1 MIAACL
7 AALTLTVSAGTPEVS
22 IRTLLD
28 EMADLPRLTRLPD
41 PSYTCRQFSSYDRA
55 SKSPEQDW
63 FANADAGHFLR
74 QEPRPDRTEYV
85 MMDAEGPGAIVR
97 IWSANPKGIL
107 RVYVDEDPEPVIEV
121 PMADFLSGK
130 VPYNP
135 EPIAHVRSAG
145 WNSYLPIPYAKWCK
159 VTSDEKDF
167 YYHVNYRTYPAG
179 TNVKSFTPVQADEL
193 KPLVQD
199 IAKKL
204 NTPKTLAPE
213 DMVRTKPVKLEPGKT
228 ELVATLSGP
237 AAVAVLS
244 VENLQAPDADAALR
258 GVLMTM
264 EFDGQ
269 PTVVAPLGDFFGTA
283 PGRSP
288 YESLPMGVAENGRM
302 WSHWR
307 MPFRKEATVSLTN
320 HTDKPVSA
328 TIGMAAEPYAW
339 DDRSMYFHAKWRIEH
354 DDPTRPFRDWNFV
367 EIDGQGLFVGA
378 AQYVANRVKTWW
390 GEGDEKIYVD
400 GETFPS
406 HFGTGTED
414 YFGYAW
420 CNPAKF
426 THAFHNQPRCDGPG
440 NYGHTAVNRWHI
452 LDNIPFTKSFR
463 FDMEIWHWTE
473 NFAVTVAAM
482 SYWYARPAAKD
493 SLASPAV
500 ADLRVPEMPPYVPP
514 KVAGALEGEDFRI
527 IQSTGNVRPQEWGD
541 LSMEKHLWW
550 TDNKAGDKLVLGFP
564 VTEAGRYKISARFL
578 TAGDY
583 GITQLSINEQPAGQ
597 LIDLYSDGVKP
608 GEEQILGTFDL
619 KAGEN
624 TLIAEIVGKN
634 EKSTNTL
641 FGLDYLLLTRE

>member
-1 MIAACL
+1 MVASCL
-7 AALTLTVSAGTPEVS
+7 AVLALAASAGASETS
-22 IRTLLD
+22 LRTLLD

-41 PSYTCRQFSSYDRA
+41 PWYTCRQFSSYDRA

-74 QEPRPDRTEYV
+74 EETRPDRTEYV
-85 MMDAEGPGAIVR
+85 LMDAEGPGAIVR

-204 NTPKTLAPE
+204 NTPRALAP
-213 DMVRTKPVKLEPGKT
+213 DVTVRTKPVKLEPGKT

-244 VENLQAPDADAALR
+244 VEDLQAPDPDAALR
-258 GVLMTM
+258 GVLLTM

-307 MPFRKEATVSLTN
+307 MPFRKEARVSLTN
-320 HTDKPVSA
+320 HTDKPVSVA
-328 TIGMAAEPYAW
+328 IGMAAEPYAW

-354 DDPTRPFRDWNFV
+354 DIPTRPFRDWNFV
-367 EIDGQGLFVGA
+367 EIDGQGVFVGA
-378 AQYVANRVKTWW
+378 AQYVANKVKTWW

-420 CNPAKF
+420 CSPALF
-426 THAFHNQPRCDGPG
+426 VHAYHNQPRCDGPG
-440 NYGHTAVNRWHI
+440 NYGHTAVNRWHV
-452 LDNIPFTKSFR
+452 LDNIPFAQSFR

-473 NFAVTVAAM
+473 DITMTVAAM
-482 SYWYARPAAKD
+482 TYWYARPGAKD
-493 SLASPAV
+493 RVASLAAT
-500 ADLRVPEMPPYVPP
+500 DLRVPEMPPYVPP
-514 KVAGALEGEDFRI
+514 KVAGALEAEDFRI
-527 IQSTGNVRPQEWGD
+527 IASAGNVRPQEWTG

-550 TDNKAGDKLVLGFP
+550 TDNKPGDRLVLGFP
-564 VTEAGRYKISARFL
+564 VKEAGRYRVIARFL

-583 GITQLSINEQPAGQ
+583 GIAQLSINEQPAGEPV
-597 LIDLYSDGVKP
+597 DLYNDGVKP
-608 GEEQILGTFDL
+608 GEERTLGTFVL

-624 TLIAEIVGKN
+624 TITVEIAGKN
-634 EKSTNTL
+634 ERSTNTL
-641 FGLDYLLLTRE
+641 FGLDYLLLARE